1 MEEVKYITVKEFAQ
15 RAGISRQTIYK
26 TYSNPNSRLYPYVKV
41 LPKGIYISTQALI
54 DLYNNPCNEEQ
65 VTIEELE
72 QLKAKET
79 KETDIQK
86 QTEQPYVDT
95 FEHSIYNDFV
105 SYLKNEINQKQEQ
118 IDKLN
123 NIIQEKDRIIIEQAG
138 QIISLTTLSQ
148 SMVEVSNKAL
158 TATTNQQ
165 TLSAMEKQPML
176 DSQDNVAQPRK
187 GIIKRLF
194 GGR

>member
-1 MEEVKYITVKEFAQ
+1 MEEVKYVPVKEFAE

-41 LPKGIYISTQALI
+41 LPKGIYISTQALT
-54 DLYNNPCNEEQ
+54 DLYNKTNEEQ
-65 VTIEELE
+65 ATIEELE
-72 QLKAKET
+72 QLKAEET
-79 KETDIQK
+79 KEVDIQK

-95 FEHSIYNDFV
+95 FGHSIYNDFV
-105 SYLKNEINQKQEQ
+105 SHLKNEINQKQEQ